1 MCFEHDPDFVLERF
15 RAGEFDYLEA
25 ASEVVETE
33 FFRFLGAQRY
43 LEALAQSYPSPR
55 RKHEVPTWFFLAS
68 NLSMRL
74 HGNSSFH
81 AYRRRIPR
89 AATSR

>member
-1 MCFEHDPDFVLERF
+1 MDLVCFEHDLDFVLERF

-43 LEALAQSYPSPR
+43 LEALAARYPSPR
-55 RKHEVPTWFFLAS
+55 RKQEVPTWFFLAS
-68 NLSMRL
+68 NLSMRT
-74 HGNSSFH
+74 GT
-81 AYRRRIPR
+81 RTCRC
-89 AATSR
+89 